1 MADVKRI
8 TVDLKGQV
16 AIVTGASRGLGRAIA
31 IALAAAGARVA
42 CIARDTAKLAETV
55 AMIENTAGSAEAF
68 AVDVTKGD
76 DVQKLIDDI
85 ATNLGRIDIL
95 VNNAGITKDT
105 LLLSMTDDKWDDVI
119 NTNLRSTF
127 LFTRGV
133 MRTMMGQR
141 YGRIIN
147 ISSVSGIMGNPGQAN
162 YSASKAGMI
171 GFTATVAKEMA
182 KRNITVNAVAPGF
195 IESEMTAALGDALK
209 DEVKKTRPGSAARE
223 ARGNRRCG
231 AVSRSSRQRV
241 HHGPLP
247 NDRRR
252 FDLLEECP
260 SKAKGFTPLGCRFST
275 TEF

>member
-1 MADVKRI
+1 MSDVKRI
-8 TVDLKGQV
+8 SVDLNGQV

-55 AMIENTAGSAEAF
+55 ALIENTAGSAEAF
-68 AVDVTKGD
+68 AVDVTKGE

-85 ATNLGRIDIL
+85 AANLGRIDIL
-95 VNNAGITKDT
+95 VNNAGITKDS
-105 LLLSMTDDKWDDVI
+105 LLLSMSDDKWDDVI
-119 NTNLRSTF
+119 NTNLRSAF

-162 YSASKAGMI
+162 YSASKAGLI

-195 IESEMTAALGDALK
+195 IESDMTAAMGPAVQ
-209 DEVKKTRPGSAARE
+209 DEVKKRVPAQRLGKPEEIADTVLFLAAPGS
-223 ARGNRRCG
+223 GYITGHCLTIDG
-231 AVSRSSRQRV
+231 
-241 HHGPLP
+241 GLT
-247 NDRRR
+247 
-252 FDLLEECP
+252 C
-260 SKAKGFTPLGCRFST
+260 
-275 TEF
+275 